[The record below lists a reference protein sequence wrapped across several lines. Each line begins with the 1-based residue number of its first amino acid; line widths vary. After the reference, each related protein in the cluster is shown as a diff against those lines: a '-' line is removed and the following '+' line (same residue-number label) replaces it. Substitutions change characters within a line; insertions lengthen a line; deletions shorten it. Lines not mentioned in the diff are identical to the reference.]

1 MATHLLLY
9 LKCQK
14 LRAWHLVW
22 RFRTTIPFSWNPF
35 LQSIDYPASLL
46 TLASGIFWFSG
57 SCCYIYYGKR
67 RFVPSFEGCLFWLR
81 SLRGYSWSIPSSCA
95 KLDGMLSLSHR
106 YLFMNTGYIILSIII
121 PAVILALF
129 FLPFIFYFCGW
140 LLMPFSKLITKI
152 KK

>member
-14 LRAWHLVW
+14 LRAWQLVW

-57 SCCYIYYGKR
+57 TCCYIYYDKR
-67 RFVPSFEGCLFWLR
+67 RFVPSIEGCLFWLR

-95 KLDGMLSLSHR
+95 KIRRDAFTFSKV
-106 YLFMNTGYIILSIII
+106 LSIYEYWLYNFINNHTCCY
-121 PAVILALF
+121 PCLVFPSVHFLLLRMAPYALCKVD
-129 FLPFIFYFCGW
+129 Y
-140 LLMPFSKLITKI
+140 
-152 KK
+152 